1 MKQKTS
7 MKNVNLFIES
17 ITKQELENEI
27 IEKIIIEFE
36 TEFESWENQKQDCI
50 HGH

>member
-1 MKQKTS
+1 MKMKTS

-27 IEKIIIEFE
+27 IDMPVSYQSDKNYF
-36 TEFESWENQKQDCI
+36 
-50 HGH
+50 

>member
-1 MKQKTS
+1 MKMKTS

-27 IEKIIIEFE
+27 IEKIITEFE
-36 TEFESWENQKQDCI
+36 TERERRTY
-50 HGH
+50 